1 MKRRVLPILI
11 LPLIMMSS
19 CTPTEPQYL
28 ESMDSYSHTPR
39 SGGVITYLT
48 DSVYVT
54 FTLSFSEELNKKGFS
69 HLMVLEK
76 EHPNLLTEQALEEEN
91 WLMDG
96 KLEFRIPLRNQDED
110 EAFKT
115 VYVLNHD
122 IRVDDA
128 FLDGL
133 APFADD

>member
-1 MKRRVLPILI
+1 
-11 LPLIMMSS
+11 
-19 CTPTEPQYL
+19 
-28 ESMDSYSHTPR
+28 
-39 SGGVITYLT
+39 
-48 DSVYVT
+48 
-54 FTLSFSEELNKKGFS
+54 
-69 HLMVLEK
+69 MVLEK

-122 IRVDDA
+122 IRVDSA
-128 FLDGL
+128 YLNGL

>member
-1 MKRRVLPILI
+1 MKRTVIPALI

-28 ESMDSYSHTPR
+28 ESMDSFTYTPR
-39 SGGVITYLT
+39 STGQITYLT

-54 FTLSFSEELNKKGFS
+54 FTLSFSGELNEKGFS

-76 EHPNLLTEQALEEEN
+76 EHPNLLTEQALEEQN
-91 WLMDG
+91 WLKDG

-115 VYVLNHD
+115 AYVLNHD
-122 IRVDDA
+122 IRVDYA
-128 FLDGL
+128 FLNGL
-133 APFADD
+133 IPLADD

>member
-28 ESMDSYSHTPR
+28 ESMDSFSYTPR
-39 SGGVITYLT
+39 SNDDITYLT

-54 FTLSFSEELNKKGFS
+54 FTPSFSEELNKKGFS

-76 EHPNLLTEQALEEEN
+76 EHPNLLTEQALEKQN
-91 WLMDG
+91 WLGDG
-96 KLEFRIPLRNQDED
+96 KLWFRIPLRNQDED

-122 IRVDDA
+122 IRVDSA
-128 FLDGL
+128 LL
-133 APFADD
+133 NALVPLADD

>member
-28 ESMDSYSHTPR
+28 ESMDSFSYTPR
-39 SGGVITYLT
+39 SDDVITYLT

-76 EHPNLLTEQALEEEN
+76 EHPNLLTEQALEEQN

-122 IRVDDA
+122 IRVDSV
-128 FLDGL
+128 FLSCL
-133 APFADD
+133 APLADD

>member
-1 MKRRVLPILI
+1 MKRRALPILI

-76 EHPNLLTEQALEEEN
+76 EHPNLLTEQALEKQN
-91 WLMDG
+91 LLGDG
-96 KLEFRIPLRNQDED
+96 KLWFRIPLRNQDEE

-122 IRVDDA
+122 IRVDSA
-128 FLDGL
+128 YLNAL
-133 APFADD
+133 APLCDD

>member
-28 ESMDSYSHTPR
+28 ESMDSFSYTPR
-39 SGGVITYLT
+39 SGGVITCLT

-76 EHPNLLTEQALEEEN
+76 EHPNLLTEQALEQKN
-91 WLMDG
+91 WLGDG
-96 KLEFRIPLRNQDED
+96 KLEFRIPLRNQDEE

-122 IRVDDA
+122 IRVDCA
-128 FLDGL
+128 YLNGL
-133 APFADD
+133 APIDDV